1 MSTTTVVSDNTA
13 TIVRDDVSR
22 FRWGPVIAGAVI
34 ATAITFLLVSFGSG
48 LGLALSSAHSSSTWG
63 IKTFLTAG
71 AIYFVAAQAFG
82 FAVGG
87 HITGRLLGPEVDES
101 EEETFRTDA
110 HGLAVWAL
118 GVVFGLAV
126 LALTAGP
133 SISAGASSRAI
144 TTPVNYWVD
153 KLFRPAPGQQAALAY
168 QQFAQNDATPTPSA
182 VESDAAAK
190 TSAANPAGT
199 TMMPSGPMDSLQ
211 SGSMSA
217 NRPTLAD
224 IKGEAARILT
234 ADTATGQDSG
244 ATDKPRLVQ
253 LVSQN
258 TGLNTAAATDRVNAV
273 ESDMRAKAKEL
284 ADAARKA
291 ASYLAIW
298 TAVALLF
305 SAAVCVVA
313 TLSARW
319 EENRSIF
326 GRGERR

>member
-1 MSTTTVVSDNTA
+1 MSTTTVLSDNTA
-13 TIVRDDVSR
+13 TIVRDDASR
-22 FRWGPVIAGAVI
+22 FHWGPVIAGAVI
-34 ATAITFLLVSFGSG
+34 ATALTFLLVSFGSG
-48 LGLALSSAHSSSTWG
+48 LGLTLSSAHSVSEWG

-87 HITGRLLGPEVDES
+87 HITGRLLGTAADES

-133 SISAGASSRAI
+133 SISAGASGGANS
-144 TTPVNYWVD
+144 TPANYWVD
-153 KLFRPAPGQQAALAY
+153 KLFRPASGQQAALAY
-168 QQFAQNDATPTPSA
+168 RQFAQNDAMPTPSA
-182 VESDAAAK
+182 VQTDANA
-190 TSAANPAGT
+190 PGT
-199 TMMPSGPMDSLQ
+199 TMMPSGPMDANQ
-211 SGSMSA
+211 SAPSSII
-217 NRPTLAD
+217 RPTLAD
-224 IKGEAARILT
+224 IKAEAGRILT
-234 ADTATGQDSG
+234 ADAAAAQSG
-244 ATDKPRLVQ
+244 GGSDKPRLVQ
-253 LVSQN
+253 LVSEN
-258 TGLNTAAATDRVNAV
+258 TGLNKSAATDRVSTV
-273 ESDMRAKAKEL
+273 EADMRAKAKQI

-298 TAVALLF
+298 TTIALLF

-319 EENRSIF
+319 EDDRSIF
-326 GRGERR
+326 GSVGVRRK